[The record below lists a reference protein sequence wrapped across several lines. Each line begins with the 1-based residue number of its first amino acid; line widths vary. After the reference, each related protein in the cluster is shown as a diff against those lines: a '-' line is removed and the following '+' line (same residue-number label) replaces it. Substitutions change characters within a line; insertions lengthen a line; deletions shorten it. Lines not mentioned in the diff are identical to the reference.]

1 MKETAYWR
9 KMRLGAVLNF
19 VVVSAWLALCLQPT
33 NAGESHQP
41 VTTSPANSGSSPQ
54 KNPGMRIFVDP
65 KTGKVTKPAPQSELP
80 EASQKSLEITKEPSP
95 ELFEAPSPRPGG
107 GVMIDLKGQFRSPL
121 KATRDAEGKLSIK
134 HEPGTSDSMEK
145 K

>member
-19 VVVSAWLALCLQPT
+19 VVVSAWFALDLQPA
-33 NAGESHQP
+33 NAIEPAQP
-41 VTTSPANSGSSPQ
+41 VAAPPATSASAPQ
-54 KNPGMRIFVDP
+54 KDPGMKIFVDP
-65 KTGKVTKPAPQSELP
+65 KTGKISKPAPQLELP

-134 HEPGTSDSMEK
+134 HEPGTSAAMEK